1 MRKYLVLA
9 AALLLLAAPVWA
21 ADYAG
26 HFGDM
31 DTDKDNLVS
40 WDEFKA
46 YFPQADENT
55 YKEIAGDDSAI
66 DHGEWHDFKEKH
78 GYGHGE
84 GKKHGEKE

>member
-1 MRKYLVLA
+1 MKKYIAMTAILM
-9 AALLLLAAPVWA
+9 LLAAPVAA

-31 DTDKDNLVS
+31 DTNNDDLVN

-46 YFPQADENT
+46 HFPHAEESVF
-55 YKEIAGDDSAI
+55 KEIAGSDSAI

-84 GKKHGEKE
+84 GKKHD